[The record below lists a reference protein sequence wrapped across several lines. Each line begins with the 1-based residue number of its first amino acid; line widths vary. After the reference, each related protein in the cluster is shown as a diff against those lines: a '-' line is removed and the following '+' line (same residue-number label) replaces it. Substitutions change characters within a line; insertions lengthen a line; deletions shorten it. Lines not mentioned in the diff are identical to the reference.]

1 MAFIMFRV
9 IVLENLI
16 FSRVQCC
23 CVIYVADLTP
33 CDKVF
38 VVVCFAM
45 FSGAAVKLCLGDLL
59 VMGLNPETASLHM

>member
-1 MAFIMFRV
+1 MALFRV

-45 FSGAAVKLCLGDLL
+45 FSGAGA
-59 VMGLNPETASLHM
+59 